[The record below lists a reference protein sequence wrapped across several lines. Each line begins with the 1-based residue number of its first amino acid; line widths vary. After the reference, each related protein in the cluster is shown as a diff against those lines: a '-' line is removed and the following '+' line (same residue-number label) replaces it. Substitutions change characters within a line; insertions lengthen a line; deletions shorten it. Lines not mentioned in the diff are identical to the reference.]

1 MEKNLKNFQ
10 RETTS
15 VWSFPKRGRWYTH
28 NGNYSGNFPPQ
39 VPRNL
44 ILQYSNEGDKVL
56 DPMMGGGTTI
66 IEAKILNRRG
76 IGFDINPAALEISV
90 KNLDFEGD
98 FKYDPVIGLAD
109 ARELKEIDDESIDLV
124 ITHPPYLDIISYSEG
139 KIEEDLSN
147 IEDVGLFLRE
157 ISKVARETYRVLMEN
172 KYCAI
177 LIGDIRR
184 KGHYVPLSFYVMAEF
199 LKAGFVL
206 KEEIIKLQHNCRKTP
221 YWEKRSSKYGFYLI
235 MHEHLFIFRK
245 PFTGEDLMELKYSTK
260 LMKDY

>member
-1 MEKNLKNFQ
+1 MVF
-10 RETTS
+10 S
-15 VWSFPKRGRWYTH
+15 KRGRWYTH

-44 ILQYSNEGDKVL
+44 ILQYYNEGDKVL

-157 ISKVARETYRVLMEN
+157 ISKVARETYRVLMEISIVQFLLEILEE
-172 KYCAI
+172 KAI
-177 LIGDIRR
+177 MY
-184 KGHYVPLSFYVMAEF
+184 H
-199 LKAGFVL
+199 
-206 KEEIIKLQHNCRKTP
+206 C
-221 YWEKRSSKYGFYLI
+221 
-235 MHEHLFIFRK
+235 
-245 PFTGEDLMELKYSTK
+245 PFM
-260 LMKDY
+260 